1 MTFLKKGTTIVL
13 LLVLIVA
20 FFVGCEGEK
29 GYRTD
34 KTLLNDIKLYDNVG
48 SYVKTEIKE
57 KYQTKGIVNDDPEL
71 PKTYTWTLKTEE
83 DFDLFIEDAPFQ
95 RDFEKCYY
103 VLYTFTCYELRSYLL
118 SDINVADDWTILKY
132 SLEKLAGEPAGTAT
146 APFQRWFVV
155 ELKKPVA
162 KNVFLIEN
170 TSIRIKASSDR
181 FYTLQEAYDGG
192 MLTVEDLQVIA
203 EYHEKGVSVPEPLDP
218 NIENAIKEV
227 AAREMHE
234 KENIE
239 DATADGFWIYRY
251 YGTYNECVAFMIRGY
266 ILYPAVVL
274 DENEI
279 VAGVRFHYTDPNRI
293 IVWAIK
299 YNV

>member
-1 MTFLKKGTTIVL
+1 MTCLKKGTTIVL

-118 SDINVADDWTILKY
+118 SDINVADDWTILEY

-162 KNVFLIEN
+162 KNVFLIEKA
-170 TSIRIKASSDR
+170 SIQIKASSDR

-192 MLTVEDLQVIA
+192 MLTVEDLQIIA
-203 EYHEKGVSVPEPLDP
+203 EYLEKGTSVPEPLSPD
-218 NIENAIKEV
+218 IENAIKEV
-227 AAREMHE
+227 AARDMRE
-234 KENIE
+234 KEPDRFSDAKAE
-239 DATADGFWIYRY
+239 DFTITKY
-251 YGTYNECVAFMIRGY
+251 YGTYNGCVAFKIEDIY
-266 ILYPAVVL
+266 FSHPAVCV
-274 DENEI
+274 DETI
-279 VAGVRFHYTDPNRI
+279 AGVEFHYPTPVKI
-293 IVWAIK
+293 IVW
-299 YNV
+299 VLE